1 MRLSRTG
8 EAKLALTGDP
18 VKRPDSYRFKGDRFL
33 RYAEEP
39 AMITGRIASVSIAH
53 KRVVVAVWLLV
64 AAAAFA
70 VVPGLFDRL
79 TSDTA
84 QIADSESGRTWA
96 AIRQAAPSG
105 GELFAVADGRP
116 AADPAFRAS
125 VVAAAT
131 DIAAIPGV
139 AEVQTP
145 YGGSTPDPRAVARD
159 GNAVAIAVRFTADAA
174 DGTGDKVVDRLH
186 RIDAPRVLTG
196 GGFLLDDEM
205 DEQAGKDL
213 ARAETLSMPVVLILL
228 VVFMG
233 GLIAAGLP
241 VLVTIVGV
249 ASTLGLLTLAS
260 RLTDVSVYSINIVT
274 MLGLGL
280 AIDYGL
286 LVVWR
291 FREERRSADATGAV
305 LAAMST
311 AGRTV
316 AFSGLTV
323 AASLAGLLVFPDPFL
338 RSAGLAGMLVVLLD
352 LAAALTLMPALL
364 AMFGHRIRP
373 SRPQRDDRG
382 FFVRLTRMVGRR
394 PVTVIALTVPLLVLA
409 VLPFASV
416 RFAEPDARSL
426 PSSSPSRELAEVV
439 GSRFD
444 LAGEIDPV
452 FVVARSTIP
461 QPYVDTL
468 RGLDGVRSVSMR
480 TDVPGFQIVS
490 VVPQGD
496 AQGPQA
502 LHLVK
507 QIRALDAPVPVQVT
521 GDAATLVDYQDTLLH
536 RAPYAI
542 GIVVLATFVLLFLFT
557 GSVVVPVKALVMNT
571 LSLGASLGALVWV
584 FQDGHLGGLVGT
596 EALGSLSIT
605 TPVLLLAIAFGLSM
619 DYEVFLL
626 GRISE
631 AWRRTG
637 DNARAI
643 SSGLQNTG
651 RVVTAA
657 AILMAVVFAGFVAG
671 GFSPVKQVGL
681 GLALA
686 VLVDATIVRMLLM
699 PAVMSLMGRA
709 NWWAP
714 GPLRR
719 LHNRIG
725 LTETVDPVRA
735 ADTVRVL
742 ERV

>member
-1 MRLSRTG
+1 M
-8 EAKLALTGDP
+8 
-18 VKRPDSYRFKGDRFL
+18 
-33 RYAEEP
+33 
-39 AMITGRIASVSIAH
+39 TGRIAALSIAH
-53 KRVVVAVWLLV
+53 KRIVVAVWLVL

-84 QIADSESGRTWA
+84 QIAGSESGRTRA
-96 AIRQAAPSG
+96 AVQAAAPSS
-105 GELFAVADGRP
+105 GELYAVVDGKP
-116 AADPAFRAS
+116 ATALRAG
-125 VVAAAT
+125 VTNAAT

-145 YGGSTPDPRAVARD
+145 WSGRAVENRAIARD
-159 GNAVAIAVRFTADAA
+159 GNAVAIAVHFKADAV
-174 DGTGDKVVDRLH
+174 DGTGDKAVARL
-186 RIDAPRVLTG
+186 RAIDAPRVLVG
-196 GGFLLDDEM
+196 GGGLLDDEM
-205 DEQAGKDL
+205 DEQAASDL
-213 ARAETLSMPVVLILL
+213 ARAETLSMPVVLVLL

-249 ASTLGLLTLAS
+249 ASTLGILTLAS
-260 RLTDVSVYSINIVT
+260 RLMDVSVYSINIVT

-286 LVVWR
+286 LVLSR
-291 FREERRSADATGAV
+291 FREERAAGPDDIPAAV
-305 LAAMST
+305 VRAMST

-316 AFSGLTV
+316 TFSGLTV

-338 RSAGLAGMLVVLLD
+338 RSAGLAGLAVVLFD

-364 AMFGHRIRP
+364 AVAGHRIRP
-373 SRPQRDDRG
+373 ARPAWDDRG
-382 FFVRLTRMVGRR
+382 FFVRLTRLVGRR
-394 PVTVIALTVPLLVLA
+394 PVTVIALAVPVLVLA
-409 VLPFASV
+409 VSPFAGV

-426 PSSSPSRELAEVV
+426 PFSAPSRQLAELV
-439 GSRFD
+439 SERFD
-444 LAGEIDPV
+444 IAAEVDPV
-452 FVVARSTIP
+452 FVVARSNVP
-461 QPYVDTL
+461 SSYVDTL
-468 RGLDGVRSVSMR
+468 RGLAGVQRVSVR
-480 TDVPGFQIVS
+480 TDVPGFTIVE
-490 VVPQGD
+490 VLPQGEV
-496 AQGPQA
+496 QGPTA
-502 LHLVK
+502 LGLVRT
-507 QIRALDAPVPVQVT
+507 IRAMDAPVPVQVT
-521 GDAATLVDYQDTLLH
+521 GDAASLVDYQSTLLH
-536 RAPYAI
+536 RAPFAA
-542 GIVVLATFVLLFLFT
+542 GIVVLATFLLLFLFT
-557 GSVVVPVKALVMNT
+557 GSIVVPLKALVMNT
-571 LSLGASLGALVWV
+571 LSLGASLGALAWV
-584 FQDGHLGGLVGT
+584 FQDGHLGNLVGT

-637 DNARAI
+637 DNGRALA
-643 SSGLQNTG
+643 SGLQHTG

-657 AILMAVVFAGFVAG
+657 AVLMSVVFAGFVAG

-686 VLVDATIVRMLLM
+686 VLIDATVVRMLLM

-714 GPLRR
+714 RPLRR
-719 LHNRIG
+719 LHDRIG
-725 LTETVDPVRA
+725 LTDAAPAPAHVPAPQLETAGSR
-735 ADTVRVL
+735 
-742 ERV
+742 

>member
-1 MRLSRTG
+1 MT
-8 EAKLALTGDP
+8 
-18 VKRPDSYRFKGDRFL
+18 
-33 RYAEEP
+33 
-39 AMITGRIASVSIAH
+39 TGRIAALSIAH
-53 KRVVVAVWLLV
+53 KRVVIAVWLLV

-79 TSDTA
+79 TSETA
-84 QIADSESGRTWA
+84 QIDDSESGRARA
-96 AIRQAAPSG
+96 AVWHAAPRG
-105 GELFAVADGRP
+105 GELFAVADGRS
-116 AADPAFRAS
+116 AAELRSS
-125 VVAAAT
+125 VTAAAA

-139 AEVQTP
+139 AEV
-145 YGGSTPDPRAVARD
+145 STPWSGGTPDVRAIARD
-159 GNAVAIAVRFTADAA
+159 GDAVAIAVRFTADAA
-174 DGTGDKVVDRLH
+174 DGTGDKVTGRL
-186 RIDAPRVLTG
+186 RAIDAPRVLVG
-196 GGFLLDDEM
+196 GGFALDDEM
-205 DEQAGKDL
+205 DEQAGSDL
-213 ARAETLSMPVVLILL
+213 ARAETLSMPVVLVLL

-233 GLIAAGLP
+233 GLVAAGLP

-260 RLTDVSVYSINIVT
+260 RLTDISVYSINIVT
-274 MLGLGL
+274 MLGLGI
-280 AIDYGL
+280 AVDYGL
-286 LVVWR
+286 LLVWR
-291 FREERRSADATGAV
+291 FREERRTPGTVADAVVRT
-305 LAAMST
+305 MTT

-316 AFSGLTV
+316 SFSGLTV

-338 RSAGLAGMLVVLLD
+338 RSAGLAGLGVVLLD

-364 AMFGHRIRP
+364 AVVGHRIRP
-373 SRPQRDDRG
+373 SRPVRDDRG
-382 FFVRLTRMVGRR
+382 LFVRLTRMVGRR
-394 PVTVIALTVPLLVLA
+394 PVTVIAATVPVLVLA
-409 VLPFASV
+409 VLPFVNV

-426 PSSSPSRELAEVV
+426 TTSSPSRRLAELVEA
-439 GSRFD
+439 RFD
-444 LAGEIDPV
+444 VAAEVDPV
-452 FVVARSTIP
+452 IVVARSTIP
-461 QPYVDTL
+461 PEFAGTL
-468 RGLDGVRSVSMR
+468 RGLDGVKSVSVR
-480 TDVPGFQIVS
+480 TDVPGFSIVD
-490 VVPQGD
+490 VVPEGE

-507 QIRALDAPVPVQVT
+507 QIRSLDAPVPVEVT
-521 GDAATLVDYQDTLLH
+521 GDAASLVDYQSALLH
-536 RAPYAI
+536 RAPFAI
-542 GIVVLATFVLLFLFT
+542 GIVVLATFVLLFTFT

-637 DNARAI
+637 DNATAI
-643 SSGLQNTG
+643 GTGLQHTG

-657 AILMAVVFAGFVAG
+657 ALLMAVVFAGFVAG

-686 VLVDATIVRMLLM
+686 VLVDATVVRMLLM
-699 PAVMSLMGRA
+699 PAVMSLMGPA

-714 GPLRR
+714 RPLRR
-719 LHNRIG
+719 LHDRFG
-725 LTETVDPVRA
+725 LTDSAPARIETRELEPVH
-735 ADTVRVL
+735 
-742 ERV
+742 